1 MYFLTD
7 GERLDGAIIF
17 HISAAI
23 YFFILLAVVCH
34 DYFLPSV
41 ECICEDW
48 NISKVFFNSL
58 LACFYQMKFNQMQIE
73 ITIGH
78 YFLCT
83 GRGSRFFYVLCNNC
97 TGIFH
102 EHYIIVCN

>member
-48 NISKVFFNSL
+48 NISKVFFNPFFSL
-58 LACFYQMKFNQMQIE
+58 FLSNE
-73 ITIGH
+73 IQSDANRNNYRTLFSLH
-78 YFLCT
+78 RTWQPLLLCPLQQLHRNFLRT
-83 GRGSRFFYVLCNNC
+83 LYHRL
-97 TGIFH
+97 
-102 EHYIIVCN
+102 